1 MESLGQFTL
10 TNSSLDP
17 QVLFARFRR
26 RELLRIYLRDIRR
39 LATIAEITEEISN
52 LADAILESALRLAS
66 REIDNRFGQPL
77 EQDEKGRSIPSK
89 FCVAALGKL
98 GSRELNYS
106 SDIDLLFLYSNEG
119 QTAGGSQGKV
129 TNREYFVKLAELIT
143 KLVGGQSAE
152 GAAYRVDL
160 RLRPHG
166 TLGALAVSVNDLVRY
181 YRTVGR
187 AWERQVLIRSRGCAG
202 DIGLFRSLLKSVEGL
217 VFSKD
222 VTVADALHNVRLSRE
237 KIDVGNT
244 RTRGTNIKIGRGGI
258 REIEFIAQALQLAHG
273 GHDAW
278 LRSPHAVVTLA
289 RLADRKDLAETDV

>member
-1 MESLGQFTL
+1 VDAAHLNLLADLPDPEAAQKFLTALAEKHPNDYARLNKNAALLSDIATIVSFSPLLATTLLQNPAYIWWLDRKRTDEGVRSKEDLMESLGQFAL

-52 LADAILESALRLAS
+52 LADAILESALRLAT

-77 EQDEKGRSIPSK
+77 EQDDNGRFIPSR
-89 FCVAALGKL
+89 FCIAALGKL

-119 QTAGGSQGKV
+119 QTAGAHQGKV
-129 TNREYFVKLAELIT
+129 SNREYFVKLAELIT

-166 TLGALAVSVNDLVRY
+166 SLGALAVSVNDLVR
-181 YRTVGR
+181 
-187 AWERQVLIRSRGCAG
+187 
-202 DIGLFRSLLKSVEGL
+202 
-217 VFSKD
+217 
-222 VTVADALHNVRLSRE
+222 
-237 KIDVGNT
+237 
-244 RTRGTNIKIGRGGI
+244 
-258 REIEFIAQALQLAHG
+258 
-273 GHDAW
+273 
-278 LRSPHAVVTLA
+278 
-289 RLADRKDLAETDV
+289 